1 MLTLFMRTPH
11 VLYTDDIIDAKQ
23 EQIKLAK
30 VAHHIGRR

>member
-1 MLTLFMRTPH
+1 M
-11 VLYTDDIIDAKQ
+11 LYTDEIIDAKQ